1 MRQFSEKILKL
12 LKRRK
17 EPKPLVTH
25 HQDVE
30 ILRQLK
36 KRKVP
41 AIKQIRHAGR
51 VMSEFERKIVR
62 LSTIAIVTAVLWLG
76 GGWILQHRTVVPDVG
91 GRYVEGVV
99 GSPQFINPLFSSLND
114 VDSDLARLIYSGLMR
129 YDETGT
135 LVPDLAESYT
145 LSEDKKTYTFVLRK
159 NVTWQDSDQ
168 EAFNATDVK
177 FTFDLIQDRNVGSP
191 LFVSFEGVD
200 VKIVDDYTVQFV
212 LRQPYQLFLSSL
224 TVGIL
229 PEHIWTNVPVSQL
242 RLARNNLQ
250 PIGTGPYQFKRLSKN
265 ETGYIDKYELT
276 RFDRFYRQ
284 PAFIHDFVFAFFPAY
299 DSDLGAVEALR
310 SQKLDG
316 LGFVPAN
323 LQEKVN
329 KKSIHVQSLSLPQ
342 YTALFFNLEKADWR
356 ENKNVRDALAI
367 AIDRNRIIRESL
379 KDDGQLIESPILNHF
394 NLVSS
399 NTTTPYSPDQANQTL
414 DKLFSRVDAGE
425 YRKTRRDQIL
435 KELKE
440 EQSTSSTTPAELE
453 GLEKDADAELS
464 KELSPT
470 QTFYRQDK
478 NKNILKVNLVTADTE
493 EYRHTAELIA
503 GFWQEVGIQV
513 NLSFINPKNIERDAL
528 KERKYD
534 VLLYGIILGDS
545 ADPYPFWHSSQIKFP
560 GVNLS
565 QYTNRTVDGLLEKI
579 RNSNNEAEVKESYS
593 QFNNLLLSDRPAVFL
608 YSPVYRY
615 MMSNEVKGV
624 SMQQIYHPSDR
635 FAGVTNWYIK
645 TTGKWSLKRHS

>member
-1 MRQFSEKILKL
+1 M
-12 LKRRK
+12 
-17 EPKPLVTH
+17 
-25 HQDVE
+25 
-30 ILRQLK
+30 
-36 KRKVP
+36 
-41 AIKQIRHAGR
+41 
-51 VMSEFERKIVR
+51 
-62 LSTIAIVTAVLWLG
+62 
-76 GGWILQHRTVVPDVG
+76 
-91 GRYVEGVV
+91 
-99 GSPQFINPLFSSLND
+99 
-114 VDSDLARLIYSGLMR
+114 
-129 YDETGT
+129 
-135 LVPDLAESYT
+135 
-145 LSEDKKTYTFVLRK
+145 
-159 NVTWQDSDQ
+159 
-168 EAFNATDVK
+168 
-177 FTFDLIQDRNVGSP
+177 
-191 LFVSFEGVD
+191 
-200 VKIVDDYTVQFV
+200 
-212 LRQPYQLFLSSL
+212 
-224 TVGIL
+224 
-229 PEHIWTNVPVSQL
+229 
-242 RLARNNLQ
+242 
-250 PIGTGPYQFKRLSKN
+250 
-265 ETGYIDKYELT
+265 
-276 RFDRFYRQ
+276 
-284 PAFIHDFVFAFFPAY
+284 
-299 DSDLGAVEALR
+299 EALR

-329 KKSIHVQSLSLPQ
+329 KKSIHMQSLSLPQ

-379 KDDGQLIESPILNHF
+379 KDDGQIIESPILNHF
-394 NLVSS
+394 NLVNI
-399 NTTTPYSPDQANQTL
+399 NTTTPYAPDQANQTL

-425 YRKTRRDQIL
+425 YRKTRREQIL

-453 GLEKDADAELS
+453 GLEKDADAELA

-513 NLSFINPKNIERDAL
+513 NLSFVNPKNIERDAL
-528 KERKYD
+528 RERKYD

-579 RNSNNEAEVKESYS
+579 RNSNSEADVKESYS